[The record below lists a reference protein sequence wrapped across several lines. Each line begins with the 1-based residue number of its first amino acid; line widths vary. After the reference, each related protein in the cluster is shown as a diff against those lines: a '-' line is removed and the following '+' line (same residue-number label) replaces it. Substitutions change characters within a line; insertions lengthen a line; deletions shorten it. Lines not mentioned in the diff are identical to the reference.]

1 MENKG
6 ASMLELF
13 NDLKE
18 LMTELSQDFKAVEA
32 NVERVQTEALKAER
46 VSQDIQRKVT
56 EFKASTQPRI
66 EKINEILDKITKK
79 AD

>member
-1 MENKG
+1 
-6 ASMLELF
+6 MLELF

-18 LMTELSQDFKAVEA
+18 SMTELSQDFKAVEA

-56 EFKASTQPRI
+56 EFKVSTQPRI

>member
-1 MENKG
+1 
-6 ASMLELF
+6 MLELF

>member
-1 MENKG
+1 
-6 ASMLELF
+6 MLELF

-56 EFKASTQPRI
+56 EFKVSTQPRI